1 MHSNRINRT
10 KNSFLKR
17 QTKGPVEGLFCNY
30 SHRVCMQNRL
40 DGSLYC
46 LKHILEDKNTPF
58 KQCSYVAT
66 KTGKRCP
73 NAAPKVDR
81 KDEEPKKRES
91 VVKRY
96 CFFHARRAALLRQR
110 STRKCK
116 PKETPETLLEEL
128 DHYGSPECES
138 DVRKYRNNN
147 ESLASRIID
156 YASSSDSDVE
166 PPLVDQ
172 AWRGEGESD
181 AESID
186 SEQDD
191 PLKHAAVYTAE
202 EVALILRDKLIRLQS
217 LYIDQFK
224 RLQHIM
230 KERRRKYLHTY
241 KQERETLGPV
251 QAYKTSPD
259 QKDKYAKLVAMKRH
273 HRRFC
278 KETLLYQQSKRRRIA
293 MTEGTNHRPPGYPK
307 CIHSESNV
315 KCNSRAMPLSK
326 FCNEHILYDPDQVLY
341 QPCPFANGACSK
353 PVSVIADNCYCQ
365 EHVQI
370 KEMHTRVP
378 LVKLENLESEQASN
392 KFETNSVA
400 INKKG
405 SQNNP
410 VSNQPLTFDPS
421 LDKTCKPSSLTSKLE
436 GTKHLVLQTAQSST
450 PMLLASNVQSGHLQ
464 HLKQLQLSQHKLQ
477 LKAQQSQAQTQTSQ
491 PSTLKLQQGIQIQPS
506 KILQSSSLQQPT
518 KMLQNRWV
526 QQMKLSHNQQLLQSA
541 AKLTQQSQSV
551 GKLPTTQNS
560 HKSPASTP
568 PQKTASGLKGTVTPA
583 LTSLKT
589 KPDTGPTSP
598 IASQQSIDDK
608 TIEHRT

>member
-73 NAAPKVDR
+73 NAAPKAER

-91 VVKRY
+91 VIKRY

-156 YASSSDSDVE
+156 YASSSDSDIE

-191 PLKHAAVYTAE
+191 PLKHAAIYTAE

-241 KQERETLGPV
+241 KQERETLGPI
-251 QAYKTSPD
+251 QSYKSSPE

-278 KETLLYQQSKRRRIA
+278 KETLLYEQSKRRRIA
-293 MTEGTNHRPPGYPK
+293 VTEGTNYRPPGYPK

-326 FCNEHILYDPDQVLY
+326 FCNQHILYDPDQVLY

-365 EHVQI
+365 EHIQI
-370 KEMHTRVP
+370 KDMPPRVP
-378 LVKLENLESEQASN
+378 LVKLENLTSDQTRS
-392 KFETNSVA
+392 KFETSSVGVT
-400 INKKG
+400 KKG
-405 SQNNP
+405 SEN
-410 VSNQPLTFDPS
+410 
-421 LDKTCKPSSLTSKLE
+421 TSKPPPSQSASFDSNLGSKVVSAAE
-436 GTKHLVLQTAQSST
+436 GNKQQHVVLQAKGTA
-450 PMLLASNVQSGHLQ
+450 PMLLTSSMTP
-464 HLKQLQLSQHKLQ
+464 LKRLQLSQQHKLR
-477 LKAQQSQAQTQTSQ
+477 LKSQQQSLAPVQGSQTSA
-491 PSTLKLQQGIQIQPS
+491 PPLHMLHHPLQIQS
-506 KILQSSSLQQPT
+506 KMLPSSSLDQPT
-518 KMLQNRWV
+518 KMLQNRWMEQV
-526 QQMKLSHNQQLLQSA
+526 KLSQNPQRLQSVA
-541 AKLTQQSQSV
+541 GKLTSQSAVSRLSIIQNSRKPVTLPQQIMSVVKGPVTAGSSTPKSRPGPSSPLTTQQSV
-551 GKLPTTQNS
+551 
-560 HKSPASTP
+560 
-568 PQKTASGLKGTVTPA
+568 
-583 LTSLKT
+583 
-589 KPDTGPTSP
+589 D
-598 IASQQSIDDK
+598 
-608 TIEHRT
+608 RTN